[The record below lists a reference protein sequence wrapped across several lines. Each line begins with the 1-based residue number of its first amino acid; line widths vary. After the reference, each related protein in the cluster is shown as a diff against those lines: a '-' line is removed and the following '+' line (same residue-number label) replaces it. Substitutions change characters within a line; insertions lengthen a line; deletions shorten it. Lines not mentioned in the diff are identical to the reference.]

1 MLKAHKKVRAI
12 LERELVSVN
21 CSIHHAD
28 GSIELHYDDRSLRE
42 AGMINIMSAYEL
54 LNNHTSPRLSRGGG
68 VEVKEKGERGIERRT
83 GLRVRVV
90 VVINTHALNT
100 VYGGV
105 DEGLDGASAG

>member
-1 MLKAHKKVRAI
+1 MSANFQTTALGDDGLKKRTKREMLKAHKKVRAI

-28 GSIELHYDDRSLRE
+28 GSIELHYDDRSSRE

-68 VEVKEKGERGIERRT
+68 GGQRERGERHRET
-83 GLRVRVV
+83 NRV
-90 VVINTHALNT
+90 
-100 VYGGV
+100 
-105 DEGLDGASAG
+105 EG